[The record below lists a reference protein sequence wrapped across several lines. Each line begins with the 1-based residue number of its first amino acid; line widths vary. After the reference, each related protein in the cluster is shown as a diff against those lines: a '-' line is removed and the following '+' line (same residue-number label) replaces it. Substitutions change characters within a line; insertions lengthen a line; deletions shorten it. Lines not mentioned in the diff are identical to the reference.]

1 MDILEEKLTPASTP
15 ENDDQCHSS
24 SQEDGSGPGL
34 SFKEK
39 LYHYFKMKNVYKSS
53 KKRRKQGLSEQL
65 RRYLGGKDLT
75 PALLQLKALLHTVQP
90 SSAESERAFS
100 AAGLFS
106 TKIRCRLGD
115 DSLNMLAVI
124 RARLMAQ
131 ARAMGQ
137 SRDSLSSL

>member
-15 ENDDQCHSS
+15 EYDDQCHSS

-39 LYHYFKMKNVYKSS
+39 LYLKIKNVYKSP

>member
-39 LYHYFKMKNVYKSS
+39 LYLKMKNVYKSP

-106 TKIRCRLGD
+106 TKIRCRLSD